1 MNFVIFFQNFLQRPS
16 NAFGETFTGN
26 FSQDTISFHDNI
38 IIKSIKLK
46 QIIIFIIF
54 YFLKK

>member
-16 NAFGETFTGN
+16 NAFSEAFTGN

-46 QIIIFIIF
+46 QIIFDDFFI
-54 YFLKK
+54 K